1 MSLETAQRIALGQF
15 NSWLGDLRRNSNK
28 IVALTH
34 EADDLGARVI
44 VLPFGAITGAPLHDL
59 GADPHFHNRTLQ
71 QLRETAQ
78 TLDNDDLGHLV
89 VIGAGGLARGDEV
102 FVISE
107 GQLERHP
114 VENSFTIVPVTRDET
129 VATATVRSINEV
141 EDLTQHTDFSALS
154 EVTSLLI
161 LGALPYEDGID
172 SLLETSLIAL
182 SKLIHKPVHY
192 VNLVGGQD
200 DLVYYGGS
208 TVVAESGELLLRSP
222 TFTEHLAYAQKTDGN
237 SLLADP
243 ETSCA
248 QTYRAITV
256 GLRDYAQKNAFKSV
270 VLGLSGGI
278 DSAFLAA
285 VAADAVGG
293 ENVTCIAMPSPYSSK
308 HSLDD
313 AKDLARRIGA
323 EYRVVPINPAM
334 EAFTSMLP
342 MPGLAEENLQARI
355 RGVLLMAVSNT
366 EGKVV
371 LAPGNKSEIAV
382 GYSTIYGDAVGGFAP
397 LKDIYKSEVWELAR
411 WRNNTAL
418 DRGELPPIP
427 ESSITKPPSAELRYD
442 QVDQD
447 SLPEYQILD
456 SLLQGHIEG
465 YKNRCELIEEGFD
478 AKTVDQVLKLL
489 KISEWKRLQYPP
501 GPKVSSR
508 AFITDRRVP
517 ITNRWHDREED
528 NV

>member
-1 MSLETAQRIALGQF
+1 MTLEFAQPIALGQF
-15 NSWLGDLRRNSNK
+15 NSWLGDLRRNRDE
-28 IVALTH
+28 IIALARK
-34 EADDLGARVI
+34 ADEYGSSVLA
-44 VLPFGAITGAPLHDL
+44 LPFGAITGTPLRDL
-59 GADPHFHNRTLQ
+59 SSDPRLQSLALQTLHEISQTLQ
-71 QLRETAQ
+71 G
-78 TLDNDDLGHLV
+78 LGLAHLT
-89 VIGAGGLARGDEV
+89 VIGAGCFAQGDQA
-102 FVISE
+102 FNISQ
-107 GQLERHP
+107 GRVNYYPINTGFAL
-114 VENSFTIVPVTRDET
+114 VPIQQGKTAA
-129 VATATVRSINEV
+129 ATAAQSIEEV
-141 EDLTQHTDFSALS
+141 EAFTQRSDFSGSAHADY
-154 EVTSLLI
+154 LLI
-161 LGALPYEDGID
+161 LGAVPYEQDIQRR
-172 SLLETSLIAL
+172 LEGSIIEL
-182 SKLIHKPVHY
+182 SQFVRKPVCY

-208 TVVAESGELLLRSP
+208 SVVTDHGKFLLRSP
-222 TFTEHLAYAQKTDGN
+222 IFREHLTTSYNTDPDF
-237 SLLADP
+237 LQAAP
-243 ETSCA
+243 ETTSA
-248 QTYRAITV
+248 QTYRAITM
-256 GLRDYAQKNAFKSV
+256 GLRDYVQKNAFKSV

-278 DSAFLAA
+278 DSALLAA

-293 ENVTCIAMPSPYSSK
+293 ENVTCLAMPSPYSSQ

-334 EAFTSMLP
+334 EAFTNMLP

-397 LKDIYKSEVWELAR
+397 LKDVYKSEVWELAR
-411 WRNNTAL
+411 WRNSFAL
-418 DRGELPPIP
+418 DRDELPPIP

-447 SLPEYQILD
+447 SLPEYRVLD
-456 SLLQGHIEG
+456 ALLRDHLEG
-465 YKNRCELIEEGFD
+465 YKGRQELITEGFD
-478 AKTVDQVLKLL
+478 TETVDRVLKLL
-489 KISEWKRLQYPP
+489 AISEWKRGQYPP
-501 GPKVSSR
+501 GPKVTSR
-508 AFITDRRVP
+508 AFNTDRKVP